1 MDGVDRRHFGSGWEL
16 HTVDGIFCF
25 LDFRLDLCFETLDF
39 VVFGGKMDDQMRERK
54 WESEVDRYKVVGLK
68 GVKQTKE
75 QDRVGD
81 KKKEGKKKVLKLM
94 NW

>member
-1 MDGVDRRHFGSGWEL
+1 
-16 HTVDGIFCF
+16 
-25 LDFRLDLCFETLDF
+25 
-39 VVFGGKMDDQMRERK
+39 MDDQMRERK
-54 WESEVDRYKVVGLK
+54 GESEVDRYRVVGLK

-94 NW
+94 N